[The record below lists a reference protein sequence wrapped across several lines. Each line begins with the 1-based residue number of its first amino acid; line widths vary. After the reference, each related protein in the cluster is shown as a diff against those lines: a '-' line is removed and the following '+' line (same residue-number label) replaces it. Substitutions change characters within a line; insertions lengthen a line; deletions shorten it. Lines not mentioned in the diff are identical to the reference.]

1 MALVRHPYVCGW
13 VDTLQPQLVGVYAWA
28 SRLIEDH
35 QVPNSDAPYVTSGEG
50 VLRSFAGRFYWRPP
64 LDQPMAMV
72 VPDAYVRHVVGRAG
86 PLHWSY
92 ADIKDVVAMA
102 HDIVLCTQAPAIV
115 AAEKSP

>member
-1 MALVRHPYVCGW
+1 M
-13 VDTLQPQLVGVYAWA
+13 
-28 SRLIEDH
+28 RLIEDH
-35 QVPNSDAPYVTSGEG
+35 QLCYAATIRACTGHG

-86 PLHWSY
+86 PLHWRY